1 MATATKIPPAPK
13 WDLESIFPGG
23 SASPKLKEFRGTLR
37 ANLEKL
43 TIQFK
48 NLPPAL
54 SNATLG
60 QWKEFVITLQ
70 KTGEELEL
78 LRSFSSCLLAQNVA
92 DEGAGIVGSEA
103 DELSSV
109 WDKAK
114 AGFAALAAKQADP
127 IWKELVG
134 QDGVAEVAFFLNE
147 VRDDAREKMP
157 SELEN
162 LALTLA
168 VNGYHAWNRLYDKM
182 AGDLRVEF
190 EVEGEKKQ
198 ISLGQLAT
206 YMDNPDR
213 SVRQRAFEK
222 LTEAWKSRADLAAMA
237 LNAQAG
243 FRLSLYDQRGWNSTR
258 HEPLKLNRLKQETL
272 DAMWHVIGQN
282 SARLKPYI
290 ETKKKVL
297 GIDKFRWY
305 DESVAC
311 DKSERKFPYDEAV
324 EFIVENTG
332 TFSTHLS
339 DFCRM
344 ATSKRWIEAEDRAGK
359 AGGGFCTFLG
369 LHRQSRIFMTYAG
382 TYENLMTLSHEL
394 GHAYH
399 SYVLADRPFFSMWY
413 PMGLAETASIF
424 NELLTTDAALA
435 HAKSNDEKLMLT
447 DQVLGQAYTFFC
459 NIQARYLFDCAFY
472 EERRK
477 GMVPKERLSE
487 LMIEA
492 QKKAFGPLL
501 DESGYHPLFWC
512 SKLHFFITDTPF
524 YNFPYTFGY
533 LFAGGV
539 YARAKEEGKSF
550 ADKYRALL
558 ADTGSMTTEQVA
570 MKHLGVDLTREDFG
584 VSAVNRSLSQV
595 ETFVSLAGK

>member
-1 MATATKIPPAPK
+1 MATATKIPAAPT

-23 SASPKLKEFRGTLR
+23 SGSPKLKEFRTTVR
-37 ANLEKL
+37 ANLTKL
-43 TIQFK
+43 TDQFK
-48 NLPPAL
+48 SLP
-54 SNATLG
+54 ATLDKASLSA
-60 QWKEFVITLQ
+60 WRDFVVALQ

-78 LRSFSSCLLAQNVA
+78 VRSFSSCLLAQNVA
-92 DEGAGIVGSEA
+92 DDGAQAIGAEA
-103 DELSSV
+103 DELSSI

-114 AGFAALAAKQADP
+114 AGFAAMAAKQTDAAWND
-127 IWKELVG
+127 LMG
-134 QDGVAEVAFFLNE
+134 QSEISSVAFFLNE
-147 VRDDAREKMP
+147 VRDDAREKMS
-157 SELEN
+157 SELET
-162 LALTLA
+162 LALGLA

-182 AGDLRVEF
+182 AGDLRVDF
-190 EVEGEKKQ
+190 EANGEKKQ
-198 ISLGQLAT
+198 LSLGQLHT

-213 SVRQRAFEK
+213 SIRKKAFDK
-222 LTEAWKSRADLAAMA
+222 LVEAWSSRADLAAMA

-243 FRLSLYDQRGWNSTR
+243 FRLSLYENRGWKSTR

-272 DAMWHVIGQN
+272 DTMWHVIGQN
-282 SARLKPYI
+282 TSRLKPYI
-290 ETKKKVL
+290 EAKKKVL
-297 GIDKFRWY
+297 GIDKYRWY

-311 DKSERKFPYDEAV
+311 DRSERKFPYDEAV
-324 EFIVENTG
+324 EFIVENAAS
-332 TFSTHLS
+332 FSPHLA

-359 AGGGFCTFLG
+359 AAGGFCTFLG

-382 TYENLMTLSHEL
+382 TFENLMTLSHEL
-394 GHAYH
+394 GHGYH
-399 SYVLADRPFFSMWY
+399 SHVLSDRPYFSMWY

-424 NELLTTDAALA
+424 NELLTCDAALKQ
-435 HAKSNDEKLMLT
+435 AKSPDEKLMLT

-459 NIQARYLFDCAFY
+459 NIQSRYLFDCAFY
-472 EERRK
+472 EERRA
-477 GMVPKERLSE
+477 GVVPRERLNE

-492 QKKAFGPLL
+492 QKKAFGSLL
-501 DESGYHPLFWC
+501 DESGYHPMFWA

-539 YARAKEEGKSF
+539 YARAKDEGKSF

-558 ADTGSMTTEQVA
+558 ADTGGMTTEQLA
-570 MKHLGVDLTREDFG
+570 QKHLGVDLTKEDFW

-595 ETFVSLAGK
+595 DTFVGLAGK